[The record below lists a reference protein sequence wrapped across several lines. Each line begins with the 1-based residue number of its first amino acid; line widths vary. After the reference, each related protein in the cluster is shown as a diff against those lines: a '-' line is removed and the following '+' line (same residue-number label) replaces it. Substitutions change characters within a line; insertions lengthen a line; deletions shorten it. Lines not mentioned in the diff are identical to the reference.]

1 MPRRTASDKLLGD
14 KAFNTAKNLEYDRY
28 QWGLASVVWNILIKS
43 LLLCMQFAT
52 CTGKGI
58 NSEKKQIDKEL
69 HKPSIRKF

>member
-1 MPRRTASDKLLGD
+1 
-14 KAFNTAKNLEYDRY
+14 
-28 QWGLASVVWNILIKS
+28 
-43 LLLCMQFAT
+43 MQFAT